1 MGSRNLHF
9 PKWWSIMKIVRT
21 HFAPKN
27 CGRNAPKIPARN
39 SELSKLPKKPENLSA
54 SGGKYR
60 LEPFFVK
67 ENFFVSI

>member
-1 MGSRNLHF
+1 ME
-9 PKWWSIMKIVRT
+9 IVRT

-27 CGRNAPKIPARN
+27 CGKNAPTCPAKLAERSGKIPARN